1 VKRFLSLV
9 LVAPLLVAASKGD
22 EEAVRAVLA
31 SISAGEVLPEAILNR
46 QIDSTE
52 FPDLD
57 QSLARAKGC
66 TVAVLEPLTYKKSA
80 LFGVQWR
87 CKGRK
92 RKEMPSALMV
102 YAVGG
107 QVTQITTAFVESR

>member
-1 VKRFLSLV
+1 M
-9 LVAPLLVAASKGD
+9 
-22 EEAVRAVLA
+22 
-31 SISAGEVLPEAILNR
+31 NR
-46 QIDSTE
+46 QGGSKE

-66 TVAVLEPLTYKKSA
+66 TVSEFEPLQYKKSS

-92 RKEMPSALMV
+92 TKEMPSALMI
-102 YAVGG
+102 YAKDG
-107 QVTQITTAFVESR
+107 QVTQITTAFATVG